1 MFSLESHRES
11 YCFIEL
17 NKGKVVKEVNILKL
31 VYLSGNWIVLKK
43 KKKKDHSPSLV
54 YKESAI
60 ASLVVSILPSE
71 AHGKKSSAAKLP
83 GNQRTMFLNGAN

>member
-43 KKKKDHSPSLV
+43 KKKKRSFTLSGL
-54 YKESAI
+54 
-60 ASLVVSILPSE
+60 
-71 AHGKKSSAAKLP
+71 
-83 GNQRTMFLNGAN
+83 